1 MLGKT
6 TITEIQKIID
16 LSSST
21 SNRPTIRAL
30 KNKMNQRFRDCF
42 AQIFNNFTMDTIPE
56 IVIDDNMFQIIINV
70 NNNRHYASS
79 ETTYQS
85 SGFKAFL

>member
-1 MLGKT
+1 MLGKN

-30 KNKMNQRFRDCF
+30 KDKISQKSRECF
-42 AQIFNNFTMDTIPE
+42 TQIFKNFTINTIPE
-56 IVIDDNMFQIIINV
+56 IIIDDNMFQVVIKTDSNK
-70 NNNRHYASS
+70 YYGSS